1 MKKVS
6 WTFSI
11 SRIMKPSRELLKANT
26 KYYWGQ
32 HVESLFHQSKNRIIS
47 DIKAT
52 IKMLMPLKQTYLL
65 EFAYTRRNIVIVRHL
80 K

>member
-26 KYYWGQ
+26 KYYWGH

-52 IKMLMPLKQTYLL
+52 IKMLMPLKQIYLL

>member
-1 MKKVS
+1 MKMVS
-6 WTFSI
+6 WAFSK

-52 IKMLMPLKQTYLL
+52 IKMLMSLKQTYLL
-65 EFAYTRRNIVIVRHL
+65 EFAYTRRNIVIVRQL